1 MEQLQQEQSSE
12 ALEEEMPD
20 GMFTTKET
28 TTKVDFSSLPVC
40 VLWKRKKELYNMRV

>member
-28 TTKVDFSSLPVC
+28 TTEVNFSSLPVC
-40 VLWKRKKELYNMRV
+40 VL